1 MTIELSP
8 RSSLLEE
15 LASFFEIAGF
25 SVSGEMIDGKEYLYV
40 HDIRGDDWK
49 MDITLTL
56 SDDGKQLVVPR
67 YSAKCKL
74 LRFAQEEEFTLI
86 VSDEETEDDIM
97 SFTYYSKEPLK
108 IDFNEHFI
116 KMIVEHPVHTLLYE
130 ALKGRTG
137 IDSDFANELIN
148 KVWDYGENTD
158 QRMELVIMYFE
169 KKFFPKS

>member
-25 SVSGEMIDGKEYLYV
+25 SVSGEMIDGKEYLNV

-49 MDITLTL
+49 MDITLTI
-56 SDDGKQLVVPR
+56 SEDGKSLIVPR
-67 YSAKCKL
+67 YSSKCKL

-86 VSDEETEDDIM
+86 ISDEETDDDIL
-97 SFTYYSKEPLK
+97 SFTWYTKEPLN
-108 IDFNEHFI
+108 IDFNEQFLR
-116 KMIVEHPVHTLLYE
+116 MIVEHPVHSLLYE
-130 ALKGRTG
+130 ALKGRNG
-137 IDSDFANELIN
+137 IDSDFANQLIS

-158 QRMELVIMYFE
+158 QRMELVMMYFS
-169 KKFFPKS
+169 KKFFRKS